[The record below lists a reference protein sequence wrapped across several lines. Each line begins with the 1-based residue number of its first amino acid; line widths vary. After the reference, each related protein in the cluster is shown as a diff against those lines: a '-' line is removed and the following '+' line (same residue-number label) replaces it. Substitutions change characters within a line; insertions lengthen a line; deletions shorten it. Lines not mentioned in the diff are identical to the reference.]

1 MNKFKF
7 FLTLFLFLFV
17 PISVQAIGTDPT
29 TTNIEELKPIKLF
42 DINELENV
50 TKIKSMTIT
59 DKYFVILTDYTEEV
73 TTYTVDPV
81 EPTALFIYDK
91 ETYERVAGPIVFE
104 HEFRDLTY
112 SPLSNKIFLTGE
124 EKYFFEMDPNTF
136 EVQDSIKYDKVLYG
150 IAYRSNQFVIT
161 TSSTTELINNTFVL
175 EKELNYVTDP
185 SVISANQYG
194 YFVSQTLPEDVEEY
208 DLKQGDN
215 IIYFES
221 LVNQSPHIYF
231 IKDIPGTLRIIE
243 FDNETPYLLYQT
255 GFNTGA
261 VYVLQYD
268 PITTE
273 VEIPII
279 SDTLDVKN
287 MTFKATVKDDTGKEY
302 EITSENGVFYLN
314 DLTFNAP
321 GNYKFYVTQ
330 IKDNQDIIY
339 DSKDISFTI
348 QVRHQAKLKGEATQI
363 FTEGTLYIKDVIF
376 EEEKKEF
383 KNEKLDRSM
392 LSCKEI
398 DGKYYNKEG
407 YEVTKEEYL
416 TSCGLVE
423 NPQTGASLPIL
434 IMTIGLGIVGIIFY
448 FSKNKIFKIKKL

>member
-29 TTNIEELKPIKLF
+29 ATNIEELKPIKLF

-136 EVQDSIKYDKVLYG
+136 EVQDSIKYDKELYG

-448 FSKNKIFKIKKL
+448 FSKNKIFRI

>member
-1 MNKFKF
+1 
-7 FLTLFLFLFV
+7 
-17 PISVQAIGTDPT
+17 
-29 TTNIEELKPIKLF
+29 
-42 DINELENV
+42 
-50 TKIKSMTIT
+50 MTIT

-136 EVQDSIKYDKVLYG
+136 EVQDSIKYDKELYG

-321 GNYKFYVTQ
+321 GNYTFYVTQ
-330 IKDNQDIIY
+330 IKDDHDIIY
-339 DSKDISFTI
+339 DEKDVSFTI
-348 QVRHQAKLKGEATQI
+348 RVRYKGLELQSLDDP
-363 FTEGTLYIKDVIF
+363 TLYNIRVEFLIPMVIF
-376 EEEKKEF
+376 ISK
-383 KNEKLDRSM
+383 
-392 LSCKEI
+392 
-398 DGKYYNKEG
+398 
-407 YEVTKEEYL
+407 
-416 TSCGLVE
+416 VE
-423 NPQTGASLPIL
+423 N
-434 IMTIGLGIVGIIFY
+434 
-448 FSKNKIFKIKKL
+448 FKIIKIILKMKN

>member
-1 MNKFKF
+1 M
-7 FLTLFLFLFV
+7 
-17 PISVQAIGTDPT
+17 
-29 TTNIEELKPIKLF
+29 
-42 DINELENV
+42 
-50 TKIKSMTIT
+50 
-59 DKYFVILTDYTEEV
+59 
-73 TTYTVDPV
+73 
-81 EPTALFIYDK
+81 
-91 ETYERVAGPIVFE
+91 
-104 HEFRDLTY
+104 
-112 SPLSNKIFLTGE
+112 
-124 EKYFFEMDPNTF
+124 
-136 EVQDSIKYDKVLYG
+136 
-150 IAYRSNQFVIT
+150 
-161 TSSTTELINNTFVL
+161 

-302 EITSENGVFYLN
+302 EITSENGTFNLK

-383 KNEKLDRSM
+383 KNEKLDRST

-398 DGKYYNKEG
+398 EGKFYNKEG
-407 YEVTKEEYL
+407 YKVTKEEYL
-416 TSCGLVE
+416 NSCGLVE
-423 NPQTGASLPIL
+423 NPQTGATLPIL
-434 IMTIGLGIVGIIFY
+434 LFGLGLGIAGSIFY
-448 FSKNKIFKIKKL
+448 FSKNKIFKI

>member
-29 TTNIEELKPIKLF
+29 ATNIEELKPIKLF

-136 EVQDSIKYDKVLYG
+136 EVQDSIKYDKELYG

-302 EITSENGVFYLN
+302 EITSENGIFNLK

-448 FSKNKIFKIKKL
+448 FSKNKIFRI

>member
-448 FSKNKIFKIKKL
+448 FSKNKIFRI